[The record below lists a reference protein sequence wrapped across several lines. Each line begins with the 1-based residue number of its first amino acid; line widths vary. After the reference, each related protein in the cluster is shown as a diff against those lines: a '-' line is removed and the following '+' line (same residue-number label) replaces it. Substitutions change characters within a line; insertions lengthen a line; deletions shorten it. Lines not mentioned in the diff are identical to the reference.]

1 MQIWI
6 FVAALVAIVSAI
18 GKSNQEKARKQ
29 ANNPQVLP
37 GGEQTNRY
45 QTIDRNAPQREFQN
59 MGSYAQ
65 SVPNMQSNIPD
76 RLRNQEIVEAERRG
90 RMQNRENTME
100 DNRKRANESERK
112 HEKYLNQT
120 RSEKSFGRAATV
132 ETDSRYVA
140 YNPKNERHELYQERS
155 KEEQNIQVQKDRAE
169 SKQRRVLD
177 DARKVREELESVRKK
192 EILARGDEDSNEEYS
207 ADIGRAEAK
216 SLMAQVNNLIVMGPD
231 TSIPFERDFL
241 SEATEMLNVY

>member
-1 MQIWI
+1 MKIWI
-6 FVAALVAIVSAI
+6 FFGAIIAIISAI

-29 ANNPQVLP
+29 ANNSQVSP

-45 QTIDRNAPQREFQN
+45 QTIDRNSPQKEFQT

-76 RLRNQEIVEAERRG
+76 RVRNQEIVEAERQG
-90 RMQNRENTME
+90 RMQTREDDMERNR
-100 DNRKRANESERK
+100 RRANENERK

-120 RSEKSFGRAATV
+120 RSEKSFGRVGTV
-132 ETDSRYVA
+132 ESDPRFA
-140 YNPKNERHELYQERS
+140 GYNPKNERHELYQERS
-155 KEEQNIQVQKDRAE
+155 KEEQNMQVQKDRAE

-177 DARKVREELESVRKK
+177 DARKVRDELESVRKK
-192 EILARGDEDSNEEYS
+192 EILARGDEDSNEVYS
-207 ADIGRAEAK
+207 ADAGRVDPK

-241 SEATEMLNVY
+241 SEANDMLNGY